1 MICSLDDNIDIQVN
15 TWKFSRHMML
25 IERKIN
31 NELTWYVYFIS
42 VPSYL
47 LSVKPLFGNAI
58 MNYLMDILVEHRTG
72 NKVFLL
78 QVFLRKIIKDC
89 VTLVDFRKRKTINLE
104 DVRWSL
110 ENNGVR
116 MYGIE
121 GMCNMY
127 KASQK

>member
-1 MICSLDDNIDIQVN
+1 MLCSLDNNIDIQVN